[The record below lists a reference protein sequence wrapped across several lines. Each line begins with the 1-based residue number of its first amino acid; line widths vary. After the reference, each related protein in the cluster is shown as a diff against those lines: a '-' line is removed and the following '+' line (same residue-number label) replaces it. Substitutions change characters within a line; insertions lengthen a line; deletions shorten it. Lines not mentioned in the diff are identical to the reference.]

1 MSRSSRSKRIEN
13 DVDAEDISGTKDL
26 DVLPSFEAMGL
37 KEDLLRGVYG
47 YGFER
52 PSAIQ
57 QRAIKPIV
65 QGRDVIAQSQSGT
78 GKTGMKLQL
87 PFIFFVLCCF
97 VCIFSSNICLLFPLL
112 LFIMFLTIFFFVSS
126 SCCMEYSIVL

>member
-1 MSRSSRSKRIEN
+1 MEITYRSLLHSFLFLIMSGSQKRRERRDFDEREQMEITIDT
-13 DVDAEDISGTKDL
+13 DVEVFNTFDS
-26 DVLPSFEAMGL
+26 MGL
-37 KEDLLRGVYG
+37 KEDLLRGIYS

-78 GKTGMKLQL
+78 GN
-87 PFIFFVLCCF
+87 VL
-97 VCIFSSNICLLFPLL
+97 
-112 LFIMFLTIFFFVSS
+112 
-126 SCCMEYSIVL
+126 

>member
-1 MSRSSRSKRIEN
+1 MSGSQKRRERRDFDEREQMEITTDT
-13 DVDAEDISGTKDL
+13 DVEVFNTFDS
-26 DVLPSFEAMGL
+26 MGL
-37 KEDLLRGVYG
+37 KEDLLRGIYS

-78 GKTGMKLQL
+78 GN
-87 PFIFFVLCCF
+87 VL
-97 VCIFSSNICLLFPLL
+97 
-112 LFIMFLTIFFFVSS
+112 
-126 SCCMEYSIVL
+126 

>member
-1 MSRSSRSKRIEN
+1 MSGSQKRRERRDFDEREQMEITTDT
-13 DVDAEDISGTKDL
+13 DVEVFSTFDS
-26 DVLPSFEAMGL
+26 MGL
-37 KEDLLRGVYG
+37 KEDLLRGIYS

-78 GKTGMKLQL
+78 GNL
-87 PFIFFVLCCF
+87 F
-97 VCIFSSNICLLFPLL
+97 LL
-112 LFIMFLTIFFFVSS
+112 
-126 SCCMEYSIVL
+126 

>member
-1 MSRSSRSKRIEN
+1 MSRRSRRIEN
-13 DVDAEDISGTKDL
+13 DVDAEEISGTKNL
-26 DVLPSFEAMGL
+26 AVLPSFEAMGL

-57 QRAIKPIV
+57 QRAIKPII

-78 GKTGMKLQL
+78 GKTGNDNA
-87 PFIFFVLCCF
+87 
-97 VCIFSSNICLLFPLL
+97 S
-112 LFIMFLTIFFFVSS
+112 VSAS
-126 SCCMEYSIVL
+126 H

>member
-1 MSRSSRSKRIEN
+1 MSRSSRTRRIEN
-13 DVDAEDISGTKDL
+13 DVDADDISGTKDL
-26 DVLPSFEAMGL
+26 AVLPSFEAMGL

-57 QRAIKPIV
+57 QRAIKPII

-78 GKTGMKLQL
+78 GKTGERAMYYFSFLFLSSKITSYPLFL
-87 PFIFFVLCCF
+87 LIFIL
-97 VCIFSSNICLLFPLL
+97 ILLYP
-112 LFIMFLTIFFFVSS
+112 
-126 SCCMEYSIVL
+126 

>member
-1 MSRSSRSKRIEN
+1 MSRRSRRIEN
-13 DVDAEDISGTKDL
+13 DVDAEEISGTKNL
-26 DVLPSFEAMGL
+26 AVLPSFEAMGL

-57 QRAIKPIV
+57 QRAIKPII

-78 GKTGMKLQL
+78 GKTGNDNAL
-87 PFIFFVLCCF
+87 PLD
-97 VCIFSSNICLLFPLL
+97 S
-112 LFIMFLTIFFFVSS
+112 
-126 SCCMEYSIVL
+126 

>member
-1 MSRSSRSKRIEN
+1 MSGSQKRRERRDFDEREQMEITTDTDVEVFSSFDS
-13 DVDAEDISGTKDL
+13 
-26 DVLPSFEAMGL
+26 MGL
-37 KEDLLRGVYG
+37 KEDLLRGIYS

-78 GKTGMKLQL
+78 GNL
-87 PFIFFVLCCF
+87 F
-97 VCIFSSNICLLFPLL
+97 LL
-112 LFIMFLTIFFFVSS
+112 
-126 SCCMEYSIVL
+126 

>member
-1 MSRSSRSKRIEN
+1 MQESIGWKYGCETLIPQN

-26 DVLPSFEAMGL
+26 AVLPSFEAMGL

-87 PFIFFVLCCF
+87 PFIFFCSVLF
-97 VCIFSSNICLLFPLL
+97 RVY
-112 LFIMFLTIFFFVSS
+112 FFF
-126 SCCMEYSIVL
+126 

>member
-13 DVDAEDISGTKDL
+13 DVEAEDISGTKDL
-26 DVLPSFEAMGL
+26 AVLPSFEAMGL

-57 QRAIKPIV
+57 QRAIKPISYEHLHLHMSNV
-65 QGRDVIAQSQSGT
+65 FVHTPFMIAH
-78 GKTGMKLQL
+78 
-87 PFIFFVLCCF
+87 P
-97 VCIFSSNICLLFPLL
+97 
-112 LFIMFLTIFFFVSS
+112 
-126 SCCMEYSIVL
+126 

>member
-1 MSRSSRSKRIEN
+1 MSRSSRPKRIEN
-13 DVDAEDISGTKDL
+13 DVEAKDISGTKDL
-26 DVLPSFEAMGL
+26 AVLPSFEAMGL

-57 QRAIKPIV
+57 QRAIKPII

-78 GKTGMKLQL
+78 GKTGTL
-87 PFIFFVLCCF
+87 
-97 VCIFSSNICLLFPLL
+97 CIFIHFH
-112 LFIMFLTIFFFVSS
+112 FFS
-126 SCCMEYSIVL
+126 SCLISYTPF